1 MRRFYLIGL
10 IALVLG
16 VFLLSG
22 GFTNYSYAGQ
32 QNKASVQKLI
42 QLSQKC
48 VQNGDMVKAK
58 EYARKAVQA
67 DPYSNAAWNN
77 YDKVLMATQQNS
89 EESEE
94 SSALEGC

>member
-1 MRRFYLIGL
+1 MKRFYLIGL
-10 IALVLG
+10 VVFIMGA
-16 VFLLSG
+16 FLLANG
-22 GFTNYSYAGQ
+22 LVNYSYAGQ
-32 QNKASVQKLI
+32 QNKVSVQKLI
-42 QLSQKC
+42 QLSQKY
-48 VQNGDMVKAK
+48 VQNGDMAKAK